1 MNANTASG
9 LAIIVLAAGFSSR
22 LGQPKTLARVRGA
35 SLLKRALELAAG
47 LRAARIIVVVPRNAW
62 RYRLEARSVKTEFVI
77 NLQRAQGLSSS
88 VRRGVAAARYARA
101 VLLMPVDLA
110 HLKER
115 EMRRLVSRWR
125 AGPRRLV
132 ARRIGQNGA
141 APLIL
146 PRWLYPKALGVSGD
160 AGLRELVRQLPT
172 ANLVLVDLPSAAFDV
187 DTAADLKIARRGY

>member
-1 MNANTASG
+1 MNANTAPG

-35 SLLKRALELAAG
+35 SLLKRTLEMAAG

-62 RYRLEARSVKTEFVI
+62 RYRLEARSVKAQFVV

-88 VRRGVAAARYARA
+88 VRRGVAAARYTRA

-110 HLKER
+110 HLKAQ
-115 EMRRLVSRWR
+115 EMRRLISRWR

-132 ARRIGQNGA
+132 ARRIGQSGA

-146 PRWLYPKALGVSGD
+146 PRWLFPKAYRVSGD
-160 AGLRELVRQLPT
+160 AGLREMVRQLPT
-172 ANLVLVDLPSAAFDV
+172 TSLVLVDLPSASFDV
-187 DTAADLKIARRGY
+187 DTAADLAIARRAY